1 MNIYIYIY
9 IADLAS
15 YYTYH
20 EIKRII
26 VTFLR
31 GLSKGYV
38 RVSISPECRFALTI
52 SKSSCTKAP
61 SNL

>member
-1 MNIYIYIY
+1 M
-9 IADLAS
+9 
-15 YYTYH
+15 YH

-38 RVSISPECRFALTI
+38 LVSISQYWLALMPI
-52 SKSSCTKAP
+52 SESSCTSPKQ
-61 SNL
+61 SLTDRKRRRD